1 MRKFTLSILLMSFAV
16 AGYSTTWTVVND
28 GFSFSPATLT
38 INEGDTVVFSLSGEH
53 NSVEVSQ
60 TTWNMN
66 GTTPLAGGWALP
78 FGGGMVLP
86 TNLTEG
92 THWYVCQPHA
102 SGGMKGMIIVQGT
115 TSTDDNQY
123 APSFSVY
130 PNPSTGIISLLTGD
144 VQTAK
149 NIKVEI
155 FDIHGNTWYSATNT
169 DQLSLSSIDLSN
181 AAKGMYIIRL
191 YDDKGIR
198 SRKLILQ

>member
-1 MRKFTLSILLMSFAV
+1 MRKFTLSIFLLSFAL

-28 GFSFSPATLT
+28 GFSFSPSTLT
-38 INEGDTVVFSLSGEH
+38 INEGDTVVFSLAGEH

-66 GTTPLAGGWALP
+66 GNTPLPGGWALP

-86 TNLTEG
+86 ADLTEG
-92 THWYVCQPHA
+92 THWFVCQPHA
-102 SGGMKGMIIVQGT
+102 SGGMKGMIIVQGI

-123 APSFSVY
+123 APNFSVY
-130 PNPSTGIISLLTGD
+130 PNPSTGIVSLLTGD
-144 VQTAK
+144 AQTGK
-149 NIKVEI
+149 DFRVEI
-155 FDIHGNTWYSATNT
+155 YDINGNTWYSATNT
-169 DQLSLSSIDLSN
+169 DQQTLNSIDLSN

-198 SRKLILQ
+198 SRKLIIQ

>member
-1 MRKFTLSILLMSFAV
+1 MRKFTLSILLMSFAL

-28 GFSFSPATLT
+28 GFAFSPATLT
-38 INEGDTVVFSLSGEH
+38 INEGDTVVFSLDSEH

-66 GTTPLAGGWALP
+66 GTTPLAGGWSLP
-78 FGGGMVLP
+78 LGGGMVLP
-86 TNLTEG
+86 ADLTEG

-115 TSTDDNQY
+115 TSTDDSQY
-123 APSFSVY
+123 ASNFSVY

-144 VQTAK
+144 VQTAD
-149 NIKVEI
+149 NIMVEI
-155 FDIHGNTWYSATNT
+155 FDIHGNTWYSATKT

>member
-86 TNLTEG
+86 ADLTEG

-115 TSTDDNQY
+115 TSTDDNRPT
-123 APSFSVY
+123 ASFKVS
-130 PNPSTGIISLLTGD
+130 PNPTSGMISIYSTNL
-144 VQTAK
+144 AER
-149 NIKVEI
+149 NARVEI
-155 FDIHGNTWYSATNT
+155 FDMNGVRVYTGQNPENEPLSA
-169 DQLSLSSIDLSN
+169 IDLSN
-181 AAKGMYIIRL
+181 EAKGLYLIR
-191 YDDKGIR
+191 YYSEKGVLT
-198 SRKLILQ
+198 RKLLLQ